1 MERITQVRVYSLN
14 KKRSRQLSS
23 LEVLGYNVTRVL
35 EYCKSCNYV
44 KMLKREVVVQGRVD
58 HSSAGE
64 IMNFMFLK
72 LVVTDLISMLLK
84 QSTLKHENR
93 HMSEEKT

>member
-1 MERITQVRVYSLN
+1 
-14 KKRSRQLSS
+14 
-23 LEVLGYNVTRVL
+23 
-35 EYCKSCNYV
+35 
-44 KMLKREVVVQGRVD
+44 MLKREVVVQGRVD